1 MEEAIGPKSV
11 ARFSDKPMLGGS
23 HRPEKCEAAYR
34 AHHHSKNNPNRKALR
49 LSVGSCR
56 FALAWL
62 PQKKTFNFH
71 WDKNGS
77 FWSVAYLVR

>member
-11 ARFSDKPMLGGS
+11 KRLIARTIIQ
-23 HRPEKCEAAYR
+23 
-34 AHHHSKNNPNRKALR
+34 KNNPNRKALR

-71 WDKNGS
+71 WNKNGS